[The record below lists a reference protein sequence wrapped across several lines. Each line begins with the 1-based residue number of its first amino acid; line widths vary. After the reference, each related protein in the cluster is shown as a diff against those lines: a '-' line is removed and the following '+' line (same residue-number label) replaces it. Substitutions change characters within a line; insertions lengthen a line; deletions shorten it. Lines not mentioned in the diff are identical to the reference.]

1 MNRYLSKLYY
11 LLTLGMQYMESF
23 SDRYHYYAQEAFH
36 IDWAAVLKYITQSMW
51 NFCTYIII
59 IYRQNEPRY
68 TILKIKIRMGLLCM
82 VTPPPPPSQVIFSN
96 FWSHAYYQTY
106 LVPQKRTK
114 KWIKNKDFNF
124 RKQCT
129 VHTHV
134 LLQKVSPCARADQV

>member
-1 MNRYLSKLYY
+1 MYY

-82 VTPPPPPSQVIFSN
+82 VTTPPRTTPSHF
-96 FWSHAYYQTY
+96 
-106 LVPQKRTK
+106 L
-114 KWIKNKDFNF
+114 
-124 RKQCT
+124 
-129 VHTHV
+129 
-134 LLQKVSPCARADQV
+134 